1 MAVDYMMRDRIR
13 ELWQQIDHLHLNYLQ
28 TDESPRKID
37 EKKKLEGK
45 NAIKTPDNVN
55 VVMWRIVCYKNSW

>member
-1 MAVDYMMRDRIR
+1 MAVDYMMRDRIG

-37 EKKKLEGK
+37 EKKRLEGK
-45 NAIKTPDNVN
+45 KP
-55 VVMWRIVCYKNSW
+55 SL